1 MAAKE
6 ESKWEMNF
14 EVELQISMVVHGLDL
29 QCGKGVFN
37 YHEVPENMKVKLVA
51 VKLRGRAP

>member
-1 MAAKE
+1 
-6 ESKWEMNF
+6 MNF
-14 EVELQISMVVHGLDL
+14 EVELQISMVVHGFDL

-37 YHEVPENMKVKLVA
+37 YHEVPDNMKVKLVA